1 MLHNALK
8 EAIDVQF
15 AQAIT
20 EPTERCQDALLVRLS
35 NGVVIEIRIASAQD
49 YAISWRWGDVELRI
63 DTAPLHP
70 QLATFPNHLHTD
82 TGQLLSDPLTHH
94 GCDPWTNISTVIAA
108 LIDDPLLQ
116 SHRE

>member
-20 EPTERCQDALLVRLS
+20 EPTERCRDALLVRLG
-35 NGVVIEIRIASAQD
+35 NGAIVELRIANAEE
-49 YAISWRWGDVELRI
+49 YAITWRWGDAELRI

-70 QLATFPNHLHTD
+70 QLSTYPNHLHRED
-82 TGQLLSDPLTHH
+82 QLLPDPLTHP
-94 GCDPWTNISTVIAA
+94 GRDPWENVSSVITAI
-108 LIDDPLLQ
+108 LGDPLLKSLQ
-116 SHRE
+116 A